1 MGEFL
6 KAAQILKARKRQG
19 RLVVRPCD
27 GLPFVIHDGMTAHIV
42 PPSLEVP
49 RQVVVRDVRET
60 DLECTLAFEGV
71 NDYASLLSYVG
82 RFILVSRADVRAE
95 EWKAGAPD
103 LTGFRVED
111 ARLGVLG
118 VLVGMN
124 GNAFQTT
131 LVVEGPHGEVL
142 IPFVDAF
149 IETIDDEN
157 CTITT
162 RVPDGLVED

>member
-42 PPSLEVP
+42 PPSLDLP
-49 RQVVVRDVRET
+49 RQVVVCEVKET
-60 DLECTLAFEGV
+60 EAEYTLAFEGV
-71 NDYASLLSYVG
+71 SDYNALLEYVG
-82 RFILVSRADVRAE
+82 RYLLISRDDIDADEWEDAE
-95 EWKAGAPD
+95 PD

-111 ARLGVLG
+111 ARLGALG
-118 VLVGMN
+118 VVVGMN
-124 GNAFQTT
+124 VNAFQAT
-131 LVVEGPHGEVL
+131 LVVEGAHGEVL

-149 IETIDDEN
+149 VEAIDDEE
-157 CTITT
+157 CVIST
-162 RVPDGLVED
+162 RVPDGLVEE

>member
-42 PPSLEVP
+42 PPSLDVP
-49 RQVVVRDVRET
+49 RQVVVREVKET
-60 DLECTLAFEGV
+60 EAECTLAFEGV
-71 NDYASLLSYVG
+71 SDYNALLEYVG
-82 RFILVSRADVRAE
+82 RYLLISRDDIDADEWEDAE
-95 EWKAGAPD
+95 PD

-111 ARLGVLG
+111 ARLGALG
-118 VLVGMN
+118 VVVGMN
-124 GNAFQTT
+124 VNAFQAT
-131 LVVEGPHGEVL
+131 LVVEGAHGEVL

-149 IETIDDEN
+149 VEAIDDEE
-157 CTITT
+157 CVIST
-162 RVPDGLVED
+162 RVPDGLVEE